1 MKKTYLLMFCF
12 GLVLL
17 CGTLFVLSE
26 NAEGAIDFALS
37 GAGMTCSVKTNYSGT
52 LELFYQQDLR
62 TPTALD
68 TTTKVAARTSAN
80 LFTYALRPCDN
91 RSFTENQF
99 YVRIYNFK
107 NMGSANIQFNV
118 TDQDGTMYTI
128 DIVVVANGTYTIP
141 STDEWISNCTNS
153 SITTFIVAPGG
164 STHEFNY
171 MVNQSRFGMIW
182 RINPR
187 TFIIKNGCFAFG
199 NTTGNNNRVIIRD
212 CTVTSCRDWM
222 FPSYAKTLFTDNRY
236 SRVSYKNLTVYQL
249 AAKGI
254 VSHNTNNPFLT
265 MDNCFFMSN
274 KTVAAITWLGNMYIG
289 NINNSVFHTCY
300 ITGMR
305 FELRHFVI
313 SNVTGGRGA
322 YTSVVA
328 SATDFKIK
336 DSTIGVFYGTLDNF
350 DVQQTT
356 FQNVQYVAKFTSYF
370 SGTVTNYFIDCTSDT
385 GVVVD
390 PGSTMTGIQFFWC
403 FSVDTRCIDNAS
415 ANLSGVTLSVYNRT
429 NVSQII
435 ATSNAFGLLGGG
447 QIVIH
452 TLFDE
457 SLIGEAGNPFR
468 FVYEKPGYQTVNF
481 TRVVNESL
489 NLTVMM
495 KPNVTITLHEDLTNV
510 SATHESQWNGS
521 GYNVWVNG
529 SSPLNFLYNLL
540 NCYGK
545 GEPNWDGG
553 QQNIYVNYTGTGGGG
568 TSFLVKN
575 NLPMGIIIGCFG
587 GMLSFIILG
596 TNKIKSKKKKT

>member
-80 LFTYALRPCDN
+80 LFTYALRPGDN
-91 RSFTENQF
+91 RMFTENQF

-107 NMGSANIQFNV
+107 NMGSATIQFNV

-236 SRVSYKNLTVYQL
+236 SRVS
-249 AAKGI
+249 
-254 VSHNTNNPFLT
+254 S
-265 MDNCFFMSN
+265 
-274 KTVAAITWLGNMYIG
+274 
-289 NINNSVFHTCY
+289 
-300 ITGMR
+300 
-305 FELRHFVI
+305 
-313 SNVTGGRGA
+313 
-322 YTSVVA
+322 
-328 SATDFKIK
+328 
-336 DSTIGVFYGTLDNF
+336 
-350 DVQQTT
+350 
-356 FQNVQYVAKFTSYF
+356 
-370 SGTVTNYFIDCTSDT
+370 
-385 GVVVD
+385 
-390 PGSTMTGIQFFWC
+390 
-403 FSVDTRCIDNAS
+403 
-415 ANLSGVTLSVYNRT
+415 
-429 NVSQII
+429 
-435 ATSNAFGLLGGG
+435 
-447 QIVIH
+447 
-452 TLFDE
+452 
-457 SLIGEAGNPFR
+457 
-468 FVYEKPGYQTVNF
+468 
-481 TRVVNESL
+481 
-489 NLTVMM
+489 
-495 KPNVTITLHEDLTNV
+495 
-510 SATHESQWNGS
+510 
-521 GYNVWVNG
+521 
-529 SSPLNFLYNLL
+529 
-540 NCYGK
+540 
-545 GEPNWDGG
+545 
-553 QQNIYVNYTGTGGGG
+553 
-568 TSFLVKN
+568 
-575 NLPMGIIIGCFG
+575 
-587 GMLSFIILG
+587 
-596 TNKIKSKKKKT
+596 